1 MKRKIVVASNLLEK
15 KNYGDYTFP
24 IDFDYNT
31 LFAYEYGFLDYH
43 WNDFFSYI
51 RRLYGI

>member
-24 IDFDYNT
+24 I
-31 LFAYEYGFLDYH
+31 
-43 WNDFFSYI
+43 
-51 RRLYGI
+51 

>member
-43 WNDFFSYI
+43 WHYEMTFSVI
-51 RRLYGI
+51 L